1 MGYSLFNVSIKSFH
15 YKTEFNVWRMLR
27 GRRQQDDALRIGGA
41 AAEVAREFD
50 LGLLVTECVAPE
62 FRDCAPAT
70 VEKKSN
76 AMREVVT
83 VAHG

>member
-1 MGYSLFNVSIKSFH
+1 
-15 YKTEFNVWRMLR
+15 MLR
-27 GRRQQDDALRIGGA
+27 GRWRQDDALPVGGS

-62 FRDCAPAT
+62 FRDCAPAA
-70 VEKKSN
+70 VDKDSN
-76 AMREVVT
+76 AMREIEI